1 MYFNDHH
8 FIIILIINFL
18 ICNTVMEA
26 ADIYDLVRVTVC
38 LPVIGV
44 SLEVYSILKQLY
56 DFVSVHFDF
65 E

>member
-1 MYFNDHH
+1 
-8 FIIILIINFL
+8 
-18 ICNTVMEA
+18 MEA